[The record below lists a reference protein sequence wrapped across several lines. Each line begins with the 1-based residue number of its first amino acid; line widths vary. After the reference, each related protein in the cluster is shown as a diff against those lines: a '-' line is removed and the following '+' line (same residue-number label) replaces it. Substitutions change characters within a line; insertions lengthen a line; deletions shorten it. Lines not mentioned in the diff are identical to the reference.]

1 MIMESNPQLDP
12 ISEFGAARGR
22 VLICDDDWSQRELL
36 TLILRKNG
44 FETLDTG
51 LGDECRRY
59 AASEPISAVLLDID
73 LPDASGLDICE
84 ELSDAQSTHQLP
96 IILIS
101 GMDQADIVR
110 SARRHGARF
119 FLQKPYDP
127 AAVIALLER
136 ALDET
141 SPW

>member
-1 MIMESNPQLDP
+1 MIMESTPELDP
-12 ISEFGAARGR
+12 VSECGGSRGR

-36 TLILRKNG
+36 SLILRKNG

-59 AASEPISAVLLDID
+59 AASEQISAVLLDID
-73 LPDASGLDICE
+73 LPDANGLDICE
-84 ELSDAQSTHQLP
+84 ELADAQATHQVP
-96 IILIS
+96 IIVIS

-110 SARRHGARF
+110 SARRNGARF

-136 ALDET
+136 SLDET